1 MNFLI
6 LRNIAT
12 KRIDIGNYSR
22 QKIKRLLMQMQAAL
36 TKSSLAT
43 MIDHE
48 IQTFQIHQIS
58 RKLVEQNLIVNGKE
72 REGGLVA

>member
-1 MNFLI
+1 
-6 LRNIAT
+6 
-12 KRIDIGNYSR
+12 
-22 QKIKRLLMQMQAAL
+22 MQMQAAL

-58 RKLVEQNLIVNGKE
+58 RNLVEQNLIVNGKE

>member
-1 MNFLI
+1 
-6 LRNIAT
+6 
-12 KRIDIGNYSR
+12 
-22 QKIKRLLMQMQAAL
+22 MQMQAAL

-58 RKLVEQNLIVNGKE
+58 RNLEQNLIVNGKK
-72 REGGLVA
+72 REGVLVA

>member
-22 QKIKRLLMQMQAAL
+22 RKIKLLMQMQAAL

-58 RKLVEQNLIVNGKE
+58 RNLEQNLIVNGKE

>member
-22 QKIKRLLMQMQAAL
+22 RKIKLLMQMQAAL

-58 RKLVEQNLIVNGKE
+58 RNLEQNLIVNGKE
-72 REGGLVA
+72 REGVLVA

>member
-22 QKIKRLLMQMQAAL
+22 RKIKLLMQMQAAL

-58 RKLVEQNLIVNGKE
+58 RNLVEQNLIVNGKE

>member
-22 QKIKRLLMQMQAAL
+22 RKIKLLMQMQAAL

-58 RKLVEQNLIVNGKE
+58 RNLEQNLIVNGKK
-72 REGGLVA
+72 REGVLVA